1 LVARPVHL
9 ASTLARIAAERQ
21 ASERSEA
28 VRQLK
33 RDLILDA
40 AQEVFEAKGLDGPR
54 AAIAARAGYTRRF
67 YFHFCS
73 KEATY
78 AAVLQDSLANLGL
91 DP

>member
-1 LVARPVHL
+1 MQR
-9 ASTLARIAAERQ
+9 
-21 ASERSEA
+21 ERSS
-28 VRQLK
+28 K
-33 RDLILDA
+33 R
-40 AQEVFEAKGLDGPR
+40 KGLDGPR

-67 YFHFCS
+67 YFHFYS